1 MGVCFKFERE
11 AHRAAPAHGGWLAPL
26 FRILE
31 DAGTGPGN
39 VPPGTIAMLWRTL
52 ETMQR
57 EGASVHAIART
68 EALLIAFHRLQG
80 ALRIS
85 GVEGRELA
93 AMLRGSV
100 RTLSHQWLLD
110 TPLACM
116 QPDIMP
122 SRH

>member
-1 MGVCFKFERE
+1 MGVCSEFEIG
-11 AHRAAPAHGGWLAPL
+11 AHRAAPAYGGWLAP
-26 FRILE
+26 FFQILE

-39 VPPGTIAMLWRTL
+39 VPPGAMAMLWRTL
-52 ETMQR
+52 ETMR
-57 EGASVHAIART
+57 YEGASAHAIART
-68 EALLIAFHRLQG
+68 EALLIAIYRLQG
-80 ALRIS
+80 ALRMS
-85 GVEGRELA
+85 GVEGREIA

-100 RTLSHQWLLD
+100 RTLSRQWLLD